1 MRKSKADTI
10 ETRKRIVAVA
20 SNMIPKLGLA
30 RTGVED
36 VMKAAGMTLGGFY
49 RHFAP
54 KEQLVAEASAV
65 AFAEFRSNSALAAAG
80 KDPRAA
86 LDIIVGYYLSQLA
99 TNEMVG
105 LCPLATLASELRH
118 AGEAVRAVADDGYA
132 RMVDMFAAHLE
143 AIGIAEHVQVAE
155 SIVTTIVGAVSLS
168 QLATQPSA
176 RQAILENARH
186 TVSVLVDSAA
196 IVKTAELF

>member
-1 MRKSKADTI
+1 MKKSKADTI

-20 SNMIPKLGLA
+20 SSMIPKLGLA
-30 RTGVED
+30 GTGVED
-36 VMKAAGMTLGGFY
+36 IMKAAGMTLGGFY
-49 RHFAP
+49 RHFES
-54 KEQLVAEASAV
+54 KEQLVAEASAA
-65 AFAEFRSNSALAAAG
+65 AFAEFRSNSALVAEG

-86 LDIIVGYYLSQLA
+86 LDTIVGHYLNQFA
-99 TNEMVG
+99 TNEIVG

-118 AGEAVRAVADDGYA
+118 ASETVKSVADDGYT

-168 QLATQPSA
+168 QLATQPSVSK
-176 RQAILENARH
+176 AILENARH
-186 TVSVLVDSAA
+186 TVNVLVDSAA
-196 IVKTAELF
+196 VMTTGQ